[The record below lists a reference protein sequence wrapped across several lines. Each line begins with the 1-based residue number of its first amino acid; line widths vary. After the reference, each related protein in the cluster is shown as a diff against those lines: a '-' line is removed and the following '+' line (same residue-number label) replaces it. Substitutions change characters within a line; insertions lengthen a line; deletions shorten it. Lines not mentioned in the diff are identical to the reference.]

1 MKKKSKD
8 QRWRWICAGSLLLA
22 SLSGNLEAS
31 GLSHPDVNPMEVSQ
45 TVRKLRG
52 TILDTNGTPVIGASI
67 SVKGTTTGTIS
78 DMNGVFTLDVK
89 NGDILEISFI
99 GYLSHTVKVGTQTDL
114 QVVLKEDT
122 QALDEVVVVGYGVQK
137 KSVMTA
143 AISRVTSDDLE
154 KLTPTRVE
162 DVLRG
167 KVSGVSIMQNSG
179 QPGAESRVRIRGTG
193 TINDSN
199 PLYIV
204 DGMPLEGGV
213 DYLNPQDI
221 QSIEV
226 LKDAASAAI
235 YGSRAANGVILVTT
249 KSGKKGKA
257 VVNYDFS
264 IGWQNPWR
272 KMSVLNATEYE
283 TIMNEAYVNAG
294 MDPIYDDPSK
304 AGVGTNWQNEI
315 YNENAP
321 IMNHQASISGGGD
334 KGSYFLSFGYLDQEG
349 IVGGKDK
356 SDYKRYSLRFNN
368 TYNVFENK
376 ANKFFR
382 SFKVGTN
389 LGYTRIISKGI
400 SENDNFSGPLASAVM
415 TPPNESV
422 YLENPSAEDLA
433 YYEKNYPGYVKDD
446 EGRIYNVIENQEIVN
461 PVAMMQT
468 LNNNKDWDKFV
479 GSVWGELEVF
489 ENLTFKT
496 SLSTDMAFWGER
508 NWFPV
513 SYLIIKISVMN
524 KYIYLLAVVF
534 GLSGCNDF
542 LELSPTNKVIETD
555 YYKTQ
560 EDLTEALVAAYD
572 PLKWNAYNA
581 YSSYELVSNI
591 MSDDAEIGGSTVSD
605 QPQLQRVNDFTNW
618 VTPTNL
624 PEGLWGRSY
633 EGVNRANI
641 VIEKCPLLPE
651 GTMSEELRDRY
662 VAEAHFLRVF
672 YYFQLWRF
680 FGYIP
685 YYETNLG
692 LDDITTVPQLQP
704 DEVYAKLIEDLDNNV
719 IGKLPKIVPANEKGR
734 ATNGAA
740 IAMKARIVLYQND
753 DTKMKEIASQL
764 KELITDPAYQY
775 DLIPDYKVLFDD
787 EYEWC
792 KESVFE
798 VNYTEIGNSND
809 WAGKANQGNSDI
821 IMLGA
826 RGLKDPNNVYVEGW
840 GFAPVTKALNDAF
853 LPNDPRKW
861 TTIIDHEEFRA
872 EGGTVSSDVNQYTG
886 YSVRKYHPRAGYS
899 STVGT
904 EALNYK
910 NNYRVIR
917 FSDVLLMASEALL
930 RSGGSVGEAQDYYA
944 RVVKRAMG
952 DDYKVPVVSLD
963 NIYKERRYEFA
974 MEGIRYWDL
983 VRTNQA
989 KDFIKGW
996 DDTKKYL
1003 PIPQS
1008 EIDKS
1013 DGHLVQNPHF

>member
-1 MKKKSKD
+1 
-8 QRWRWICAGSLLLA
+8 
-22 SLSGNLEAS
+22 
-31 GLSHPDVNPMEVSQ
+31 
-45 TVRKLRG
+45 
-52 TILDTNGTPVIGASI
+52 
-67 SVKGTTTGTIS
+67 
-78 DMNGVFTLDVK
+78 
-89 NGDILEISFI
+89 
-99 GYLSHTVKVGTQTDL
+99 
-114 QVVLKEDT
+114 
-122 QALDEVVVVGYGVQK
+122 
-137 KSVMTA
+137 
-143 AISRVTSDDLE
+143 
-154 KLTPTRVE
+154 
-162 DVLRG
+162 
-167 KVSGVSIMQNSG
+167 
-179 QPGAESRVRIRGTG
+179 
-193 TINDSN
+193 
-199 PLYIV
+199 
-204 DGMPLEGGV
+204 
-213 DYLNPQDI
+213 
-221 QSIEV
+221 
-226 LKDAASAAI
+226 
-235 YGSRAANGVILVTT
+235 
-249 KSGKKGKA
+249 
-257 VVNYDFS
+257 
-264 IGWQNPWR
+264 
-272 KMSVLNATEYE
+272 
-283 TIMNEAYVNAG
+283 
-294 MDPIYDDPSK
+294 
-304 AGVGTNWQNEI
+304 
-315 YNENAP
+315 
-321 IMNHQASISGGGD
+321 
-334 KGSYFLSFGYLDQEG
+334 
-349 IVGGKDK
+349 
-356 SDYKRYSLRFNN
+356 
-368 TYNVFENK
+368 
-376 ANKFFR
+376 
-382 SFKVGTN
+382 
-389 LGYTRIISKGI
+389 
-400 SENDNFSGPLASAVM
+400 
-415 TPPNESV
+415 
-422 YLENPSAEDLA
+422 
-433 YYEKNYPGYVKDD
+433 
-446 EGRIYNVIENQEIVN
+446 
-461 PVAMMQT
+461 
-468 LNNNKDWDKFV
+468 
-479 GSVWGELEVF
+479 
-489 ENLTFKT
+489 
-496 SLSTDMAFWGER
+496 
-508 NWFPV
+508 
-513 SYLIIKISVMN
+513 MN

-534 GLSGCNDF
+534 GLSSCNDF

-591 MSDDAEIGGSTVSD
+591 MSDDAETGGSTVSD

-651 GTMSEELRDRY
+651 GTMSAELRDRY

-719 IGKLPKIVPANEKGR
+719 IGKLPKVVPANEKGR

-853 LPNDPRKW
+853 LPDDPRKW

-872 EGGTVSSDVNQYTG
+872 EGGTISSDVNQYTG

-917 FSDVLLMASEALL
+917 FSDILLMASEALL

-952 DDYKVPVVSLD
+952 DDYKVPVRRFHWIISIRNAVMSLRWKVFV
-963 NIYKERRYEFA
+963 I
-974 MEGIRYWDL
+974 GI
-983 VRTNQA
+983 
-989 KDFIKGW
+989 
-996 DDTKKYL
+996 
-1003 PIPQS
+1003 
-1008 EIDKS
+1008 
-1013 DGHLVQNPHF
+1013 

>member
-1 MKKKSKD
+1 
-8 QRWRWICAGSLLLA
+8 
-22 SLSGNLEAS
+22 
-31 GLSHPDVNPMEVSQ
+31 
-45 TVRKLRG
+45 
-52 TILDTNGTPVIGASI
+52 
-67 SVKGTTTGTIS
+67 
-78 DMNGVFTLDVK
+78 
-89 NGDILEISFI
+89 
-99 GYLSHTVKVGTQTDL
+99 
-114 QVVLKEDT
+114 
-122 QALDEVVVVGYGVQK
+122 
-137 KSVMTA
+137 
-143 AISRVTSDDLE
+143 
-154 KLTPTRVE
+154 
-162 DVLRG
+162 
-167 KVSGVSIMQNSG
+167 
-179 QPGAESRVRIRGTG
+179 
-193 TINDSN
+193 
-199 PLYIV
+199 
-204 DGMPLEGGV
+204 
-213 DYLNPQDI
+213 
-221 QSIEV
+221 
-226 LKDAASAAI
+226 
-235 YGSRAANGVILVTT
+235 
-249 KSGKKGKA
+249 
-257 VVNYDFS
+257 
-264 IGWQNPWR
+264 
-272 KMSVLNATEYE
+272 
-283 TIMNEAYVNAG
+283 
-294 MDPIYDDPSK
+294 
-304 AGVGTNWQNEI
+304 
-315 YNENAP
+315 
-321 IMNHQASISGGGD
+321 
-334 KGSYFLSFGYLDQEG
+334 
-349 IVGGKDK
+349 
-356 SDYKRYSLRFNN
+356 
-368 TYNVFENK
+368 
-376 ANKFFR
+376 
-382 SFKVGTN
+382 
-389 LGYTRIISKGI
+389 
-400 SENDNFSGPLASAVM
+400 
-415 TPPNESV
+415 
-422 YLENPSAEDLA
+422 
-433 YYEKNYPGYVKDD
+433 
-446 EGRIYNVIENQEIVN
+446 
-461 PVAMMQT
+461 
-468 LNNNKDWDKFV
+468 
-479 GSVWGELEVF
+479 
-489 ENLTFKT
+489 
-496 SLSTDMAFWGER
+496 
-508 NWFPV
+508 
-513 SYLIIKISVMN
+513 MN

-534 GLSGCNDF
+534 GLSSCNDF

-591 MSDDAEIGGSTVSD
+591 MSDDAETGGSTVSD

-651 GTMSEELRDRY
+651 GTMSAELRDRY

-719 IGKLPKIVPANEKGR
+719 IGKLPKVVPANEKGR

-775 DLIPDYKVLFDD
+775 
-787 EYEWC
+787 E
-792 KESVFE
+792 
-798 VNYTEIGNSND
+798 
-809 WAGKANQGNSDI
+809 GNSDI

-853 LPNDPRKW
+853 LPDDPRKW

-872 EGGTVSSDVNQYTG
+872 EGGTISSDVNQYTG

-917 FSDVLLMASEALL
+917 FSDILLMASEALL

-952 DDYKVPVVSLD
+952 DDYKVPTVSLD